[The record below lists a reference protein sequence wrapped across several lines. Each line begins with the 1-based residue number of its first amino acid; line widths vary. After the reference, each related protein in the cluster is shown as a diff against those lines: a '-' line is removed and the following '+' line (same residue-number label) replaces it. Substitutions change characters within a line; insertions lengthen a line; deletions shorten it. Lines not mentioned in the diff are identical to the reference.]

1 MDQILTALGG
11 LLLKA
16 LPTFLLVVLVHF
28 YLKRMFYRPLDK
40 VLEERYRATEGA
52 RKLAQESME
61 AAVRKTAEYEAAIRD
76 ARGEIYREQE
86 EVRKQ
91 WRREHAAS
99 LEEARRNAEAQ
110 VGHAKADLAA
120 GVEEARRTLEAESET
135 LAGRIVESI
144 LRRRIH

>member
-1 MDQILTALGG
+1 MDQILNALGG

-16 LPTFLLVVLVHF
+16 LPTFLLVLLVHF
-28 YLKRMFYRPLDK
+28 YLKQMFYRPLDK
-40 VLEERYRATEGA
+40 VLDERYRATEGA
-52 RKLAQESME
+52 RELAQESME
-61 AAVRKTAEYEAAIRD
+61 TAARKTAEYEAAIRD
-76 ARGEIYREQE
+76 ARGELYREQE

-91 WRREHAAS
+91 WRREHAAAV
-99 LEEARRNAEAQ
+99 EEARRDAEAQ
-110 VGHAKADLAA
+110 VGRAKADLAA